1 MEMESSHTTD
11 LPILVPPPL
20 KKGDKVRFV
29 SPASPPDQA
38 TIEAR
43 AKILKAWGLEV
54 EIAPNAFEKHHYF
67 AGTDEQRLSD
77 FNDAIR
83 DPSVRA
89 IFATRGGKGSYR
101 IAPDLDFDAMRAD
114 PKHFI
119 GFSDNTA
126 IHLNLW
132 KHCQMTSIY
141 GSILNKPTGEF
152 IPANIE
158 SLKNC
163 LLSSN
168 DICIPADPNQSTAE
182 LTRPG
187 KADGI
192 LLGGNLNL
200 ISTSA
205 GWALPSLKGK
215 ILLLEAIGMYVGEVD
230 RQLTMLR
237 RSGSLDGLNGLAL
250 GQFTDFNPSAGLTII
265 ELLRHHLAQLDIPI
279 LGGLPLG
286 HEATAL
292 SVPIGLHATLDTSA
306 NTLSISNRA

>member
-1 MEMESSHTTD
+1 MESPHNSE
-11 LPILVPPPL
+11 LSILVPPPL
-20 KKGDKVRFV
+20 EAGDKVRFV
-29 SPASPPDQA
+29 SPASQPDQA
-38 TIEAR
+38 GIEAR
-43 AKILKAWGLEV
+43 ADILKSWGLEV
-54 EIAPNAFEKHHYF
+54 EIGPHAFKKHHYL

-101 IAPDLDFDAMRAD
+101 IADDLDFEAMRSD

-132 KHCQMTSIY
+132 NYCHIGSIH
-141 GSILNKPTGEF
+141 GSILNTPSGEF
-152 IPANIE
+152 IQANIE

-163 LLSSN
+163 LLSAN
-168 DICIPADPNQSTAE
+168 DVCIAADPGQPTAE
-182 LTRPG
+182 LTSTG

-200 ISTSA
+200 ISTA
-205 GWALPSLKGK
+205 VGWALPSLEGK
-215 ILLLEAIGMYVGEVD
+215 ILLLEAIGMYVGEID

-237 RSGSLDGLNGLAL
+237 RSGSLDGLSGIAL
-250 GQFTDFNPSAGLTII
+250 GQFTGINPSAGLTII
-265 ELLRHHLAQLDIPI
+265 ELLHDHLSQLDVPI

-286 HEATAL
+286 HEETAL
-292 SVPIGLHATLDTSA
+292 CVPMGQIATIDTSSR
-306 NTLSISNRA
+306 TLTVANRA